1 MKIALLRLMARCCGA
16 AIAAALIAGVTP
28 AASVADAA
36 EGWYV
41 SGRAGGSLVSD
52 ASLDDP
58 TGILAALNTEVEFDP
73 GFSVAG
79 SVGYGF
85 DIGVRVEA
93 EVNFA
98 KNDLDEIS
106 VDGTVFGVTVT
117 AAAPM
122 EGDVTTT
129 AFMANAFYDLDTG
142 GPWKPYAGGGI
153 GLAIVS
159 VNDAEILGIPVVDD
173 DDTVFAWQVGGG
185 VGYEIT
191 PAWILSLDYRF
202 FATADP
208 DFIDLTGLVPFS
220 MEYDSHRIG
229 VGVRYTF

>member
-1 MKIALLRLMARCCGA
+1 MVGA
-16 AIAAALIAGVTP
+16 TP

-41 SGRAGGSLVSD
+41 SGQAGGSFVSD
-52 ASLDDP
+52 AALDDP
-58 TGILAALNTEVEFDP
+58 TGILAALGTEVEFEP

-85 DIGVRVEA
+85 DFGVRVEG
-93 EVNFA
+93 EVNYA
-98 KNDLDEIS
+98 ENDIDQFEILGFS
-106 VDGTVFGVTVT
+106 VDGD
-117 AAAPM
+117 
-122 EGDVTTT
+122 GDVSVIG
-129 AFMANAFYDLDTG
+129 FMANAWYDLDTG
-142 GPWKPYAGGGI
+142 GPWTPYAGGGV
-153 GLAIVS
+153 GAAIIS
-159 VNDAEILGIPVVDD
+159 VNDAAILGIPLADD
-173 DDTVFAWQVGGG
+173 DDTVFAWQLGGG

-208 DFIDLTGLVPFS
+208 DFTSVGGVPFS
-220 MEYDSHRIG
+220 SEYDSHRVS